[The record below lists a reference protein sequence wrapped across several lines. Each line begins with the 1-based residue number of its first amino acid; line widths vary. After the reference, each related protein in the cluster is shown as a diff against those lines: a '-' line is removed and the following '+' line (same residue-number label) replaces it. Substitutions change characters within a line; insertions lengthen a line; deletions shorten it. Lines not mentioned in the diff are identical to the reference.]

1 MTVFRIVQDKIRA
14 DDLSGTG
21 AFRRGGR
28 WNSKGTYM
36 LYTSE
41 NSSLAFLENIVP
53 FDQDI
58 MPPQMYIMEIEIK
71 QASLIYT
78 LPDKYYPK
86 DWMKLSILAN
96 QILGDSW
103 MREKN
108 WLGMRVKSAINPTEY
123 NVLLNP
129 LYPKFHDLVGVMSV
143 RELPID
149 GRIIDGKKKA

>member
-28 WNSKGTYM
+28 WNSKGKYM

-78 LPDKYYPK
+78 LPDKDYPK

-108 WLGMRVKSAINPTEY
+108 WLGIRVKSAINPTEY

-149 GRIIDGKKKA
+149 ERIIDGKKKA